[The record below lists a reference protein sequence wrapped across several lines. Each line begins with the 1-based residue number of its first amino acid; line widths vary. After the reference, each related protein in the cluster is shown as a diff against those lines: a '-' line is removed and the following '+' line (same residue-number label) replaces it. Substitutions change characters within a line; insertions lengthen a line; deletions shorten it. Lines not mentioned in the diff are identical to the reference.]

1 MSAASA
7 RVISVTSAR
16 IPETRR
22 LAGVMTSGELLSSG
36 FSGKPSCAG
45 AGFGVVH
52 FTWRELTTG
61 PGQVIGWIMAAF
73 ERAEAIARAG

>member
-1 MSAASA
+1 
-7 RVISVTSAR
+7 
-16 IPETRR
+16 
-22 LAGVMTSGELLSSG
+22 MTSGELLSSG
-36 FSGKPSCAG
+36 FSGSAELRG

-52 FTWRELTTG
+52 FTWRELTGG